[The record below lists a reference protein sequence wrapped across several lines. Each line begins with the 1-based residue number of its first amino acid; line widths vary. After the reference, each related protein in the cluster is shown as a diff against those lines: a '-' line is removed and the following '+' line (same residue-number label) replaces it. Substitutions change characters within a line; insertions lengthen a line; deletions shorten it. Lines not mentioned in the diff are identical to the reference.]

1 MKIQSFFIDFII
13 KEWLLLTSA
22 VSLIITSIYFKHFP
36 SYSIQEFQVLFI
48 LFILFI
54 TVNGLENSGLIL
66 KVSQIIETSSNIP
79 IKLLLMTFFL
89 SMLITN
95 DVALIIIVP
104 LTLALNI
111 TNKGLMVILE
121 ALAANIG
128 SALTPL
134 GNPQNL
140 FIYWYY
146 NIAPIDFFKTIFPFS
161 LIFILLLITVS
172 KFVKNKN
179 ITNKSAFQK
188 FNKISYIYI
197 TLLILILLTV
207 LHILP
212 IQFGILII
220 IYVILFDRKS
230 LLIDYSL
237 LLSFFFFFGL
247 AENLKFVLASEINHS
262 GHIFLFSALLS
273 QLMSNVPA
281 TLLFAKFTANWK
293 ALLWGVNTGGF
304 GSLVGSLANLI
315 AYKIYITNENTTDSK
330 KFTLQFILIGY
341 IAFFLSIG
349 LYFCLN

>member
-1 MKIQSFFIDFII
+1 LKIQSFFIDFII

-54 TVNGLENSGLIL
+54 TVKGLENSGLIL

-95 DVALIIIVP
+95 DVTLIIIVP

-197 TLLILILLTV
+197 ALLILILLTV

-212 IQFGILII
+212 IQFGIFII